1 MSPVAVNSPAPG
13 TFHWQRIRTWFA
25 GLLLISALILIVTHY
40 GELEQFAN
48 LLRQAEPAWL
58 LVALLL
64 QLATYVSVAAVW
76 YLALRRAG
84 QRQGFLGLVPLGIAK
99 LFSDQAMPSA
109 GMSGTA
115 FFVAAL
121 NRRGVP
127 APLCMAT
134 LLSSLVAYYS
144 AYLLAACISLLV
156 LWYDHAIHAWI
167 LGVAALFCGVAVG
180 IPAGALWL
188 RGRGRQAPP
197 PLMKIPGFANLSK
210 AVASASDELLHD
222 TALILAATVFHA
234 AVFVLDAATLWV
246 MLQVVGVPV
255 SFWVAFPSFMFAS
268 MVMTVGPIPLG
279 LGSFE
284 VTCVSMLGLLGV
296 PIEAALAAT
305 LLLRGFTVWLP
316 MLPGI
321 WLARRGLR

>member
-1 MSPVAVNSPAPG
+1 MNTPSPVLSFWHRVSA
-13 TFHWQRIRTWFA
+13 WFA
-25 GLLLISALILIVTHY
+25 GLLLLSALVLIVTHY
-40 GELEQFAN
+40 GELEHFVE
-48 LLRQAEPAWL
+48 LLRQAEPGWL

-64 QLATYVSVAAVW
+64 QIATYVSVAMVW
-76 YLALRRAG
+76 YLALRRTG
-84 QRQGFLGLVPLGIAK
+84 LHPEFLSLIPLGIAK
-99 LFSDQAMPSA
+99 LFSDQAMPSG

-115 FFVAAL
+115 FFIAAL

-134 LLSSLVAYYS
+134 LLLSLVAYYG
-144 AYLLAACISLLV
+144 AYLVAAGISLLV
-156 LWYDHAIHAWI
+156 LWYDHAIHPWI
-167 LGVAALFCGVAVG
+167 LAVAAVFCIVAVG

-188 RGRGRQAPP
+188 RGRGRQELP
-197 PLMKIPGFANLSK
+197 PLLLKIPGLGNLTN
-210 AVASASDELLHD
+210 AIATASGELLRD
-222 TALILAATVFHA
+222 PALIIFTSLFHG

-246 MLQVVGVPV
+246 MLQVVGVET

-268 MVMTVGPIPLG
+268 MVTTVGPIPLG

-296 PIEAALAAT
+296 PLEAALTAT

-321 WLARRGLR
+321 WLARHELR

>member
-1 MSPVAVNSPAPG
+1 MSPVTVNSPAPG

-40 GELEQFAN
+40 GELEQFAK

-84 QRQGFLGLVPLGIAK
+84 QRLEFARLVPLGIAK

-127 APLCMAT
+127 ASLCMAT
-134 LLSSLVAYYS
+134 LLLSLVAYYS
-144 AYLLAACISLLV
+144 AYLLAACVSLPV
-156 LWYDHAIHAWI
+156 LGYYHAIHPWI
-167 LGVAALFCGVAVG
+167 LGVAAIFCGVAVG

-188 RGRGRQAPP
+188 RGRQAPP
-197 PLMKIPGFANLSK
+197 PLLMKIPGFANLSK

-222 TALILAATVFHA
+222 TALILATTVCHA

-321 WLARRGLR
+321 WLARRELR